1 MKVRAKQG
9 FTIVEI
15 LIVTVVVAILATL
28 TVVAYM
34 NAQTQAQDV
43 RVRDAADKVADAI
56 QLFANKTGRLP
67 RGGNSS
73 TTAIGAGTEC
83 TDGSGGWIA
92 KGPYICSVED
102 TLVASGYLPAGLISQ
117 LPQVNPTYP
126 TATDN
131 RSLMLYS
138 FGADKAMVFYSQH
151 SATADDTNSF
161 NDEMTRCGMNP
172 AGVIA
177 QRDTYGMRGGIC
189 FQYK

>member
-1 MKVRAKQG
+1 MKVWAKQG

-15 LIVTVVVAILATL
+15 LIVIVVVAILATL
-28 TVVAYM
+28 TAVMYM

-56 QLFANKTGRLP
+56 QLFASKAGRLP

-83 TDGSGGWIA
+83 TDGSGGWVA

-102 TLVASGYLPAGLISQ
+102 TLVASGYLPAGFMAK
-117 LPQVNPTYP
+117 LPQNPTYP
-126 TATDN
+126 TATYN

-138 FGADKAMVFYSQH
+138 MGTDKAMVFYSQQ
-151 SATADDTNSF
+151 SPTAADTGSF
-161 NDEMTRCGMNP
+161 NAEMTRCGLNP
-172 AGVIA
+172 AGAVA

>member
-56 QLFANKTGRLP
+56 QLFASKAGRLP
-67 RGGNSS
+67 RGGSGSS
-73 TTAIGAGTEC
+73 TAIGAATEC
-83 TDGSGGWIA
+83 ANGAEGWAAI
-92 KGPYICSVED
+92 GTYTCTVED
-102 TLVASGYLPAGLISQ
+102 TLVASGYLPAGFMAK
-117 LPQVNPTYP
+117 LPQNPTYP
-126 TATDN
+126 TATYN
-131 RSLMLYS
+131 QSLMLYS
-138 FGADKAMVFYSQH
+138 MGTDKAMVFYSQQ
-151 SATADDTNSF
+151 SPTAADTGSF
-161 NDEMTRCGMNP
+161 NAEMTRCGLNP
-172 AGVIA
+172 AGAVA

>member
-43 RVRDAADKVADAI
+43 RVRDAADKVTDAI
-56 QLFANKTGRLP
+56 QLFASKTGRLP
-67 RGGNSS
+67 RGGSGSS
-73 TTAIGAGTEC
+73 TAIGAATEC
-83 TDGSGGWIA
+83 ANGAEGWAAI
-92 KGPYICSVED
+92 GTYTCTVED
-102 TLVASGYLPAGLISQ
+102 TLVASGYLPAGFMAK
-117 LPQVNPTYP
+117 LPQNPTYP
-126 TATDN
+126 TATYN
-131 RSLMLYS
+131 QSLMLYS
-138 FGADKAMVFYSQH
+138 MGTDKAMVFYSQQ
-151 SATADDTNSF
+151 SPTAADTGSF
-161 NDEMTRCGMNP
+161 NAEMTRCGLNP
-172 AGVIA
+172 AGAVA

>member
-1 MKVRAKQG
+1 MKVWAKQG

-15 LIVTVVVAILATL
+15 LIVIVVVAILATL
-28 TVVAYM
+28 TAAMYM

-56 QLFANKTGRLP
+56 QLFASKAGRLP

-102 TLVASGYLPAGLISQ
+102 TLVASGYLPVGFMAK
-117 LPQVNPTYP
+117 LPQNPTYP
-126 TATDN
+126 TATYN
-131 RSLMLYS
+131 QSLMLYS
-138 FGADKAMVFYSQH
+138 MGTDKAMVFYSQQ
-151 SATADDTNSF
+151 SPTAADTGSF
-161 NDEMTRCGMNP
+161 NAEMTRCGLNP
-172 AGVIA
+172 AGAVA